1 MPGREPSTD
10 QSFSSRREEDAFWKL
25 NVVRRVAMLRW
36 ELEAGTRET
45 TERVETEDFCC
56 VLREEALGRL

>member
-1 MPGREPSTD
+1 MEVERGQEGCYA
-10 QSFSSRREEDAFWKL
+10 E
-25 NVVRRVAMLRW
+25 M